1 MVEKDKI
8 RYEKIMKA
16 LKKYGIN
23 SEAELYEAA
32 KKQKPIEIT
41 CMVAK
46 VPTQVSKSMKAEAI
60 S

>member
-1 MVEKDKI
+1 MNGKDKI
-8 RYEKIMKA
+8 RYQKIMKA

-41 CMVAK
+41 CMVSK
-46 VPTQVSKSMKAEAI
+46 VPTESDVLIKGAW
-60 S
+60 